1 MIYLILNP
9 VTNAGIDE
17 INKLQG
23 KNVPCQVILKIGY
36 TEDGN
41 LENHL
46 KRYGIPG
53 LIVLG
58 TIDGGTEIHK
68 KSLHKYFEKY
78 KYPKLKEWF
87 YYDSSIV
94 DEFNKFTLSDLD
106 KIAKSHMNNI
116 STKEYFKLLKDKFI
130 PEVTYIY
137 RSIYSKDF
145 IDSSKIESYLLDE
158 TVTKYDVMN
167 KLNSEFGKDR
177 IDNILKNKDAE
188 FN

>member
-78 KYPKLKEWF
+78 KYLKLKEWF
-87 YYDSSIV
+87 YYDSNIV
-94 DEFNKFTLSDLD
+94 DEFNKFTLIDLD
-106 KIAKSHMNNI
+106 RIAISYGANHINI
-116 STKEYFKLLKDKFI
+116 GTNSYFKLI
-130 PEVTYIY
+130 MY
-137 RSIYSKDF
+137 
-145 IDSSKIESYLLDE
+145 
-158 TVTKYDVMN
+158 
-167 KLNSEFGKDR
+167 KLT
-177 IDNILKNKDAE
+177 L
-188 FN
+188 

>member
-1 MIYLILNP
+1 MLYLLTIPTYVGN
-9 VTNAGIDE
+9 TNA
-17 INKLQG
+17 
-23 KNVPCQVILKIGY
+23 VIQLLKIGY

-87 YYDSSIV
+87 YYDTSIV
-94 DEFNKFTLSDLD
+94 DEFNKFTLIDLD
-106 KIAKSHMNNI
+106 RIAKSYGANHINI
-116 STKEYFKLLKDKFI
+116 GTNSYFKLIMHKLTPDI
-130 PEVTYIY
+130 TYIY
-137 RSIYSKDF
+137 RSI
-145 IDSSKIESYLLDE
+145 
-158 TVTKYDVMN
+158 
-167 KLNSEFGKDR
+167 
-177 IDNILKNKDAE
+177 
-188 FN
+188 